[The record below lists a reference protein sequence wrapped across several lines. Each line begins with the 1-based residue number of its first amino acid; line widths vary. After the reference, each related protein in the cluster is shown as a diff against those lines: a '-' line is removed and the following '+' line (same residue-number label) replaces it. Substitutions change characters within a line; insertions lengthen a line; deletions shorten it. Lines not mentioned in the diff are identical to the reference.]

1 MYKPLLLCGP
11 FSRCLSV
18 PLSVPQGELMLH
30 TQTAQVGRNR
40 SVTTASQRPTITNK
54 KLSQQLSQTFF
65 SLSKFKCY
73 WYDIICQNVQGWV
86 QRPCTCTNFMISFAF
101 NKMTHGTSEFLY
113 PYLPS
118 LCINQSTVHTKM
130 FQSHRYPN
138 GQGINWHVNPR
149 FDNIKTIDLLMPDW
163 PWPSSSF
170 CINWSPSAWS
180 TLTL

>member
-101 NKMTHGTSEFLY
+101 TVIKWHMELLSFY
-113 PYLPS
+113 IRIYLPFAPIKVQFTQKCS
-118 LCINQSTVHTKM
+118 KATGT
-130 FQSHRYPN
+130 N
-138 GQGINWHVNPR
+138 GKRINWHVKPR
-149 FDNIKTIDLLMPDW
+149 FDNIKTIDLLMPHW
-163 PWPSSSF
+163 PWPSSS
-170 CINWSPSAWS
+170 
-180 TLTL
+180 L

>member
-73 WYDIICQNVQGWV
+73 WYDIICQNVKGWV

-101 NKMTHGTSEFLY
+101 NKMTHGTSEFSY

-118 LCINQSTVHTKM
+118 LCTNQSTVHTKM
-130 FQSHRYPN
+130 FQSNRYPN
-138 GQGINWHVNPR
+138 GKRINWHVKPR